1 MAKFALQL
9 YTVREPAKKD
19 LQGTLKRAR
28 DIGYE
33 YVQWSGMPELPAEEI
48 RAALDAAGLK
58 AIAGHASVENFEQD
72 FSKELRFWKTIGVIH
87 LAPGGMPSDNR
98 KSLEAWKQGAARLDR
113 IGATLREAGIQYSYH
128 NHASEFEKFEG
139 DDRYPIDILMAETKP
154 ENLRWESDLA
164 WVYYGGEDPAA
175 YLRKYKGRCPI
186 IHIKDVA
193 KDAPEGKHVFTE
205 LGRGLLN
212 WDDVL
217 PAAREAGVEWYAYEQ
232 DTCPGDP
239 LESARIS
246 YEFLKANI
254 R

>member
-19 LQGTLKRAR
+19 LPGTLKRAR

-48 RAALDAAGLK
+48 RAALDDAGLK
-58 AIAGHASVENFEQD
+58 AVAGHASVEGFEKD
-72 FSKELRFWKTIGVIH
+72 FSAELRYWKTIGVTH
-87 LAPGGMPSDNR
+87 LAPGGMPSENR
-98 KSLEAWKQGAARLDR
+98 ESLDAWKKGAARLDR
-113 IGATLREAGIQYSYH
+113 IGATLREAGVQYSYH

-154 ENLRWESDLA
+154 ENLRWEMDLA

-175 YLRKYKGRCPI
+175 CLRKYKGRCPI

-205 LGRGLLN
+205 LGRGLLDWN
-212 WDDVL
+212 IIL

-254 R
+254 Q